1 MIASSNFP
9 SQVAMNPQAYF
20 HDDSAA
26 VRFWVAID
34 DQFVGA
40 SIGKMTLHYRF
51 MPGRSDDEPLATY
64 LANAELIDAV
74 VRRRV
79 AGGSIEPVMLRE
91 HDLKV

>member
-1 MIASSNFP
+1 MSRNFRLLKVP
-9 SQVAMNPQAYF
+9 MQPQPYF

-40 SIGKMTLHYRF
+40 SIGKLTLHYHF
-51 MPGRSDDEPLATY
+51 MPGQNNDEPLATY
-64 LANAELIDAV
+64 LANAEVIDAV

-91 HDLKV
+91 HDLRV